1 MRKFILLI
9 SIFLLPVASA
19 LAEDYAEFNLPNL
32 IWLDHNQ
39 REDLKASLS
48 ASDTLPS
55 QLLAMFEHAEKAARK
70 NPSPIEKIHY
80 QGLVANH
87 PDRLETVKNLEDM
100 LAIRAL
106 AWTAWFK
113 EDAFLADACFQ
124 YLDAWAQTYVPTG
137 NDVNENKLT
146 YCFLA
151 YDLLHAKYP
160 DKNWEPVQ
168 EWLHTVSRKQKDT
181 WTKRG
186 SSNRHAK
193 RLKQIL
199 LGALI
204 FDDKE
209 LLDFAQNIIE
219 EFLQHSLRPD
229 GTTRD
234 LERRD
239 AMHYNAS
246 NVKAILQCAIIYRSL
261 GRDVYNFE
269 TPSGSSLKNS
279 VAYIVPY
286 VKGEKTYAEWV
297 NTTVQLDR
305 DRWATGDPFYRP
317 GTPWDPSEGISL
329 LLLSS
334 VFEPE
339 YLPIAQTLNQK
350 YKGDPID
357 WQAELVKF
365 AAH

>member
-1 MRKFILLI
+1 MRKLFLSIIL
-9 SIFLLPVASA
+9 FVPMASV
-19 LAEDYAEFNLPNL
+19 LAEDYAEFNLPKL

-39 REDLKASLS
+39 REYLKASLS

-55 QLLAMFEHAEKAARK
+55 QLLAMFEHAENAAIK
-70 NPSPIEKIHY
+70 KPSPIREIHY
-80 QGLVANH
+80 QGLVASH

-100 LAIRAL
+100 FAIRAL
-106 AWTAWFK
+106 AWAAWFK
-113 EDAFLADACFQ
+113 DDALLAEACFR
-124 YLDAWAQTYVPTG
+124 YLDAWAKTYVPTG

-160 DKNWEPVQ
+160 DKNWEPVK
-168 EWLHTVSRKQKDT
+168 EWLHTVARKQKNT
-181 WTKRG
+181 WSKRG

-193 RLKQIL
+193 RLKLIL
-199 LGALI
+199 LGALL

-219 EFLQHSLRPD
+219 EFLQHALRAD

-239 AMHYNAS
+239 AMHYNAG
-246 NVKAILQCAIIYRSL
+246 NVKAILQCAIIFRSL

-269 TPSGSSLKNS
+269 TPSGASLKNS
-279 VAYIVPY
+279 VAFIVPY

-305 DRWATGDPFYRP
+305 DRWASGDPFYRP
-317 GTPWDPSEGISL
+317 GIPWDPSEGISL

-339 YLPIAQTLNQK
+339 YLPLAQTLNLK
-350 YKGDPID
+350 YKNDPID
-357 WQAELVKF
+357 WHVQLLKS
-365 AAH
+365 AAR

>member
-1 MRKFILLI
+1 M
-9 SIFLLPVASA
+9 ASV
-19 LAEDYAEFNLPNL
+19 LAEDYAEFNLPKL

-39 REDLKASLS
+39 REYLKASLS

-55 QLLAMFEHAEKAARK
+55 QLLAMFEHAENAAIK
-70 NPSPIEKIHY
+70 KPSPIREIHY
-80 QGLVANH
+80 QGLVASH

-100 LAIRAL
+100 FAIRAL
-106 AWTAWFK
+106 AWAAWFK
-113 EDAFLADACFQ
+113 DDALLAEACFR
-124 YLDAWAQTYVPTG
+124 YLDAWAKTYVPTG

-160 DKNWEPVQ
+160 DKNWEPVRK
-168 EWLHTVSRKQKDT
+168 WLHTVARKQKNT
-181 WTKRG
+181 WSKRG

-193 RLKQIL
+193 RLKLIL
-199 LGALI
+199 LGALL

-209 LLDFAQNIIE
+209 LFDFAQNIIE
-219 EFLQHSLRPD
+219 EFLQHALRAD

-239 AMHYNAS
+239 AMHYNAG
-246 NVKAILQCAIIYRSL
+246 NVKAILQCAIIFRSL

-269 TPSGSSLKNS
+269 TPSGASLKNS
-279 VAYIVPY
+279 VAFIVPY

-305 DRWATGDPFYRP
+305 DRWASGDPFYRP
-317 GTPWDPSEGISL
+317 GIPWDPSEGISL

-339 YLPIAQTLNQK
+339 YLPLAQTLNLK
-350 YKGDPID
+350 YKNDPID
-357 WQAELVKF
+357 WHVQLLKS
-365 AAH
+365 AAR